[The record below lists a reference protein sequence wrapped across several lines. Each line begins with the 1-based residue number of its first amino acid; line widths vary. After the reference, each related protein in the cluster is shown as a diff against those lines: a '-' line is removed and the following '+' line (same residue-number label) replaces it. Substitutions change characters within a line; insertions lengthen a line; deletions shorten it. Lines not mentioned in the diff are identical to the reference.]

1 MSNPANLVL
10 VSTSLLRLVSI
21 LVGLWLAS
29 RFEPRIASL
38 LQGDGTRPPGP
49 VPRTLLWL
57 ALGSIFAIPLFD
69 LIGLLQM
76 LVELIAP
83 ASWGLADGSVA
94 TFWGSAP
101 PRLFDALSGGTTL
114 AVYAGAYSLLWR
126 HLRDRFSPILSA
138 LARSTAD
145 RILLSLASAGLI
157 NLMVTTIV
165 VSVVFVQLRTAA
177 RPPAAGTA
185 GFVIAWLIGLL
196 LVLALA
202 LWMQLRVQANGA
214 EG

>member
-1 MSNPANLVL
+1 
-10 VSTSLLRLVSI
+10 
-21 LVGLWLAS
+21 
-29 RFEPRIASL
+29 
-38 LQGDGTRPPGP
+38 
-49 VPRTLLWL
+49 
-57 ALGSIFAIPLFD
+57 
-69 LIGLLQM
+69 
-76 LVELIAP
+76 
-83 ASWGLADGSVA
+83 
-94 TFWGSAP
+94 
-101 PRLFDALSGGTTL
+101 
-114 AVYAGAYSLLWR
+114 SLLWR